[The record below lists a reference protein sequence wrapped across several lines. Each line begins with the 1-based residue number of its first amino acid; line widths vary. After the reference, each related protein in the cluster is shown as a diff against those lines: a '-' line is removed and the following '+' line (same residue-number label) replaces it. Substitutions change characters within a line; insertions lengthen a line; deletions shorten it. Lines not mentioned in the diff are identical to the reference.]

1 MAGSS
6 ISQRAQGREA
16 SGSPVWLR
24 VGFWACTLIGVAAV
38 IRRALVLWFPPRS
51 NAVQVELDHA
61 FQTHAGLTLAHILP
75 AMAFVLVA
83 PYVVLKRPEAGHWTK
98 RVIYPLGLVVS
109 LTAYAMNMFAYG
121 GWIEQSAILFFNSIF
136 LFSLI
141 RAFMYCRAG
150 ERGLEARWMLRAVV
164 VLLGIGTTRPIMG
177 AFFATARL
185 THMAPNQFFGIAF
198 WIGFSTNLIVVEWWL
213 WRQGHA

>member
-121 GWIEQSAILFFNSIF
+121 GWIEWSAILFFNSFF

-141 RAFMYCRAG
+141 RAFIDCRRG